1 MADKAGPQAGPR
13 VVAVQVFD
21 KPALTEAEQHAF
33 FMAMLT
39 ATRTAQ
45 ARQPDIVRCITVAG
59 IRIRLRFTGA
69 ALHEELIGPLSHLLD
84 GREDGPVDATFNIWD
99 SASTCIGVPD
109 PPCPRDHFTD
119 RGDIWGMESGRILS
133 AFHWLEC
140 SVALLDTLN
149 FEAIY
154 WMDDIKALPYW
165 SKASPLRTLLSWVMQ
180 RFDRQLLHAAVV
192 GTHHGGVIITGGG
205 GAGKSTGA
213 LLCLEAGMKYLG
225 DDYVVVALDPAPT
238 AYSLYCT
245 AKLNDDQAANFARLL
260 PLAEPKTGL
269 RVHAEPEKT
278 VFRLYPAKAERIQS
292 SIALRAILVSVISN
306 QQGTSLVP
314 ADLYATQRSAA
325 FTTLAHLPRAGR
337 WSQEFI
343 SRLCQTLPRFELRF
357 GRDLAAIPVAISK
370 FLADVPEQPATQPA
384 LPAAAPLISV
394 IIPIFNGV
402 RFLPGAVRCVLAQ
415 DYPSLDIIVVDDGST
430 EEVAATTRSLPVE
443 VRLFRQDN
451 AGPAAARNRG
461 VREATGEMLAFL
473 DVDDEWPAGNLGHMT
488 NTLLRSTS
496 VDVVIGHGQLM
507 RDDAD
512 GREQIF
518 VGSPQESFPWYI
530 SAALFRQE
538 AFTKVG
544 FFDETLRFGEDTD
557 WFRRAAEAGVT
568 VERLPNVSLL
578 IRRHGGNMTRGKS
591 IVELNTLRVFKKALD
606 RQRGR
611 QEQNSS

>member
-1 MADKAGPQAGPR
+1 
-13 VVAVQVFD
+13 VQVFD

-33 FMAMLT
+33 FMTMLA

-45 ARQPDIVRCITVAG
+45 ARQPEIVRCITVAG

-69 ALHEELIGPLSHLLD
+69 AVYEDLIGPLSHLLD
-84 GREDGPVDATFNIWD
+84 GREDGSVDATFNIWD
-99 SASTCIGVPD
+99 SASTCVGVPD

-119 RGDIWGMESGRILS
+119 RGDIWGMESGRTLS

-140 SVALLDTLN
+140 SVALMDTQSL
-149 FEAIY
+149 EAIY
-154 WMDDIKALPYW
+154 WMDDAKALPYW
-165 SKASPLRTLLSWVMQ
+165 SKASPLRTLLSWVMR

-192 GTHHGGVIITGGG
+192 GTDHGGVIITGGG
-205 GAGKSTGA
+205 GAGKSTAA
-213 LLCLEAGMKYLG
+213 LLCLEAGLRYLG

-245 AKLNDDQAANFARLL
+245 AKINDDQAANFAGLL
-260 PLAEPKTGL
+260 PLAQPKTGL

-278 VFRLYPAKAERIQS
+278 VFRLHPAKADSVQDR
-292 SIALRAILVSVISN
+292 IALRAILVAVVSD
-306 QQGTSLVP
+306 QEETSFVA
-314 ADLYATQRSAA
+314 ADLYTAQRSAA
-325 FTTLAHLPRAGR
+325 FTTLAHLPRAGK

-343 SRLCQTLPRFELRF
+343 TRLCQSLPRFELRL
-357 GRDLAAIPVAISK
+357 GRNLVAIPDAIK
-370 FLADVPEQPATQPA
+370 RFLADVPEQSATQPA

-430 EEVAATTRSLPVE
+430 EDVAATTRSLPVN

-461 VREATGEMLAFL
+461 IREATGEMLAFL
-473 DVDDEWPAGNLGHMT
+473 DVDDEWPTGNLRHMSSVLST
-488 NTLLRSTS
+488 TS
-496 VDVVIGHGQLM
+496 VDVVIGHGQLI

-512 GREQIF
+512 GEEQVF
-518 VGSPQESFPWYI
+518 VGSPRESFPWYI
-530 SAALFRQE
+530 SAALFRRQ

-544 FFDETLRFGEDTD
+544 WFDETLRFGEDSD
-557 WFRRAAEAGVT
+557 WFKRAAESALT
-568 VERLPNVSLL
+568 IERLPSVSLL
-578 IRRHGGNMTRGKS
+578 IRRHAGNMTRGKS
-591 IVELNTLRVFKKALD
+591 MVELNVLRVFKKALD
-606 RQRGR
+606 RQRGG
-611 QEQNSS
+611 